1 MAESLELSH
10 TMYQN
15 THSSGSIIEQ
25 MYVINPSLPKIQLI
39 PSSTHYGDEV
49 PVSIQPTQFY
59 LEIIV

>member
-39 PSSTHYGDEV
+39 PSSTH
-49 PVSIQPTQFY
+49 
-59 LEIIV
+59 